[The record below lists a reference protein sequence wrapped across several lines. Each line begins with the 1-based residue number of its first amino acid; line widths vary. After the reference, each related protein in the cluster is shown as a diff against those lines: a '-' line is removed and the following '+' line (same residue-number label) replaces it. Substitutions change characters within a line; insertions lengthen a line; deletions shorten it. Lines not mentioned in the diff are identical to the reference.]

1 MAPLWL
7 PRSVP
12 SAWCVPAIE
21 PRPQQTAQTILGSSC
36 TRRQGMRG
44 VVQSGAPRVGT
55 GCSGC
60 HKWIYQRAGRR
71 VGDALAA
78 AEYGCCP
85 VLLRRRLA
93 HMRAVSDACC
103 ARPNVWKLC
112 LAAPTRAMSMHPGA
126 SISNGTCA
134 GSPVLPSWSRGREE
148 LGAAA
153 TCSGHGGDVASRRIL
168 CMHKDE
174 PSLLDSRSC
183 LSVLSSH
190 RRRWVMTSPRRRR
203 TTRVWA

>member
-21 PRPQQTAQTILGSSC
+21 PRPKQTAQTILGSSC

-60 HKWIYQRAGRR
+60 HKWIYQRADRR

-85 VLLRRRLA
+85 VLLPEEA
-93 HMRAVSDACC
+93 GSDACC
-103 ARPNVWKLC
+103 LRCMLC
-112 LAAPTRAMSMHPGA
+112 A
-126 SISNGTCA
+126 SECLEA
-134 GSPVLPSWSRGREE
+134 LP
-148 LGAAA
+148 
-153 TCSGHGGDVASRRIL
+153 C
-168 CMHKDE
+168 
-174 PSLLDSRSC
+174 
-183 LSVLSSH
+183 SSH
-190 RRRWVMTSPRRRR
+190 TCHVYASGGITIQRHMRGVTRVAVLVAWARGTRRGSDLLRAWRRRGQPAHIMYAQR
-203 TTRVWA
+203 

>member
-36 TRRQGMRG
+36 TRRQGMLG

-85 VLLRRRLA
+85 VLLPEEA
-93 HMRAVSDACC
+93 GSDACC
-103 ARPNVWKLC
+103 LRCMLC
-112 LAAPTRAMSMHPGA
+112 A
-126 SISNGTCA
+126 SECLEA
-134 GSPVLPSWSRGREE
+134 LP
-148 LGAAA
+148 
-153 TCSGHGGDVASRRIL
+153 C
-168 CMHKDE
+168 
-174 PSLLDSRSC
+174 
-183 LSVLSSH
+183 SSH
-190 RRRWVMTSPRRRR
+190 TCHVYPSGGITIQTAHARGHPCCCLG
-203 TTRVWA
+203 RVDERNSARQRPAPGMEETWPAGAYHVCAKMSLRFLTLVRVCLC

>member
-36 TRRQGMRG
+36 TRRQGCGGWCRAVRRVLALVALGVTSGYINVQAGGLGTLLRLRSMG
-44 VVQSGAPRVGT
+44 VVLS
-55 GCSGC
+55 C
-60 HKWIYQRAGRR
+60 Y
-71 VGDALAA
+71 
-78 AEYGCCP
+78 
-85 VLLRRRLA
+85 RRRLA
-93 HMRAVSDACC
+93 QMRAVSDACC

-112 LAAPTRAMSMHPGA
+112 LAAPTRAMSMHPG
-126 SISNGTCA
+126 
-134 GSPVLPSWSRGREE
+134 SPVSLSWSRGREE

-153 TCSGHGGDVASRRIL
+153 TCSGHGGDLASRRIL